1 MTVVDRPPE
10 QAIVPRG
17 RPRRDVVES
26 TFRTFDGTELF
37 YRAWL
42 PPEPARR
49 ALILLHRGHEH
60 SGRYDDFVA
69 QLDLPDDTA
78 VFAHDARG
86 HGRSPGERGY
96 APTFATLVKD
106 VDTFAHFIAT
116 THAIAIDDMV
126 ILGHSVGA
134 VAAAAWV
141 HDYAP
146 P

>member
-1 MTVVDRPPE
+1 MTVVDRPP
-10 QAIVPRG
+10 IVPSA
-17 RPRRDVVES
+17 RPRNEAAVS

-42 PPEPARR
+42 PTEPARR

-60 SGRYDDFVA
+60 SGRYEDFVA
-69 QLDLPDDTA
+69 QLDLPPDIA

-106 VDTFAHFIAT
+106 VDESARFVNAT
-116 THAIAIDDMV
+116 HGIPINKQLY
-126 ILGHSVGA
+126 I
-134 VAAAAWV
+134 
-141 HDYAP
+141 
-146 P
+146 